1 MTRKTLG
8 TRVFKLLRAAE
19 ETRSNCISGLRAS
32 FEYFFRK
39 YVVILDGVLQGGTS
53 FKGTFRTWK
62 YHFQQFWI
70 DWTFVNWNVTDQR
83 SGITKSNPIFGL
95 FWKSSKRWNIYEQ
108 KSDTTS
114 TDTDSVFIDIHHKRP
129 RISLAGGHNSV
140 LWTTW
145 SLVVW

>member
-108 KSDTTS
+108 KIGYDFFGHRFGLHWHSSQKTS
-114 TDTDSVFIDIHHKRP
+114 YFFSRRP
-129 RISLAGGHNSV
+129 
-140 LWTTW
+140 
-145 SLVVW
+145 